1 MDLTSFVGS
10 AATCASVFSFL
21 PQALK
26 IAKTRDT
33 SGISTKM
40 YAITVAAFAMWTA
53 YGILLPA
60 YPVIIAN
67 GLCLLLSG
75 FILGMKL
82 ASAGSQRANGSRD
95 LTIMQ

>member
-26 IAKTRDT
+26 IAKTRDA

-40 YAITVAAFAMWTA
+40 YLITVAAFAMWTV
-53 YGILLPA
+53 YGILLPS

-67 GLCLLLSG
+67 GLCLLVSG

-82 ASAGSQRANGSRD
+82 ASAGSKSRIAGQTD
-95 LTIMQ
+95 PAI